1 VTTYSAGT
9 IWLLI
14 AAIGA
19 GTFAVRFSLIAL
31 SGRSDR
37 FPEAAQRAL
46 RFIPPAI
53 FAALAAPAFLMPDD
67 VIDISPNNLR
77 LLAGIVASLIAWKT
91 RSVLWTIVSGMASLW
106 ILQAIL

>member
-1 VTTYSAGT
+1 MTTYSSGA
-9 IWLLI
+9 IWLMI
-14 AAIGA
+14 AVIGA
-19 GTFAVRFSLIAL
+19 GTFAIRFSLIAL

-53 FAALAAPAFLMPDD
+53 FAALAAPAFLAPED
-67 VIDISPNNLR
+67 VIDVTPGNLR
-77 LLAGIVASLIAWKT
+77 LLAGIAASLIAWKT

-106 ILQAIL
+106 ILEAIF

>member
-1 VTTYSAGT
+1 MTTYSAGT

-14 AAIGA
+14 AAISA
-19 GTFAVRFSLIAL
+19 GTFAIRFSLIAL

-67 VIDISPNNLR
+67 VIDVSPDNLR

-106 ILQAIL
+106 ILEAIL

>member
-1 VTTYSAGT
+1 MTTYSART